1 MQQCRQMVSSARGP
15 SGDCT
20 SRMSLPERSAVMT
33 RVQGGLQQGQG
44 VMRLQGPTHLAGQAE
59 GHQLRNRQH
68 LHCRAKG
75 VPAPSPARH
84 CLARDSSFF
93 VHCLFTF
100 LLFICLFVPFA
111 FHEYIVTFH
120 TPSITGEGLITAVVS
135 QDNQKR
141 MRVIGRGVKGL
152 AQSR

>member
-1 MQQCRQMVSSARGP
+1 MATGPYGNRAIWQQGHRATGPYGNVGRWQAVHGGP
-15 SGDCT
+15 SGGVHLQDVFARAQCCHDQG
-20 SRMSLPERSAVMT
+20 A
-33 RVQGGLQQGQG
+33 GGLQQGQG
-44 VMRLQGPTHLAGQAE
+44 VMGLQGPTHLAGQAE

-100 LLFICLFVPFA
+100 LLLICLFVPFA
-111 FHEYIVTFH
+111 FHEYKVMFH
-120 TPSITGEGLITAVVS
+120 TPSILLLS
-135 QDNQKR
+135 
-141 MRVIGRGVKGL
+141 
-152 AQSR
+152 